1 MPKIIGIQFRSSH
14 SIYYFKNGKYTLDVG
29 DLCIVKTTMGMD
41 IGKVVVPVQYIKP
54 EEVETP
60 LKKIVRKVTKN
71 DFEKWKNIQI
81 SEKDAYRIC
90 HKKIQKYKLDMHLI
104 RCKYLFDKSRLI
116 FYFWSD
122 NRIDFR
128 ELVKDLASVFK
139 TKIELKQ
146 VGVRDKAK
154 MVGGLG
160 ICGRPLCC
168 STFIS
173 EFKPVPINVAKI
185 QSVALNLSKVSGA
198 CGRLKCCLNFESQF
212 YKEELKKYP
221 KIGSYIVIKDGK
233 EGKVIEVNILSRYII
248 VETIET
254 DENERIRNRIK
265 ITFEEWLDIQKNE
278 NTRVKNEGNKSS
290 PKRENRNSG
299 GKSAKNNSRKR

>member
-1 MPKIIGIQFRSSH
+1 MPNIIGIQFRSSNF
-14 SIYYFKNGKYTLDVG
+14 IYYFKNGKYILEVG
-29 DLCIVKTTMGMD
+29 DLCIVKTSLGVD
-41 IGKVVVPVQYIKP
+41 IGKVVVPVKYIKP
-54 EEVETP
+54 EEVESP
-60 LKKIVRKVTKN
+60 LKKVVRKATRN
-71 DFEKWKNIQI
+71 DFEKWENIKLD
-81 SEKDAYRIC
+81 EKEAYKIC
-90 HKKIQKYKLDMHLI
+90 HEKIKKYKLEMHLI
-104 RCKYLFDKSRLI
+104 NCKYLFDKSRLI

-122 NRIDFR
+122 NRVDFR
-128 ELVKDLASVFK
+128 ELVKELASIFK

-173 EFKPVPINVAKI
+173 EFKPVPINIAKI

-198 CGRLKCCLNFESQF
+198 CGRLKCCLNYESQF

-221 KIGSYIVIKDGK
+221 KTGSYITLKDGK

-248 VETIET
+248 LETIET
-254 DENERIRNRIK
+254 DENERIKNRVK
-265 ITFEEWLDIQKNE
+265 ITFEEWLEIKN
-278 NTRVKNEGNKSS
+278 NRNSRVRNEGKKSL
-290 PKRENRNSG
+290 PKRENRYSG
-299 GKSAKNNSRKR
+299 EKSAKNNSRKR